1 LGSSGDA
8 TAGAAGVAGVIGTVG
23 AAVAVVPIVMSGID
37 AGITGGTGDM
47 ASIGSAEVEV
57 MGMAAVLTAG
67 FSVPQFWQTQTLEP
81 SVSATSWQL
90 THLI

>member
-1 LGSSGDA
+1 
-8 TAGAAGVAGVIGTVG
+8 
-23 AAVAVVPIVMSGID
+23 
-37 AGITGGTGDM
+37 M